1 MSARG
6 WKLRFFTIWTG
17 QAFSLLGSALVR
29 FALIWWLTE
38 QTGSATVLATASLM
52 ATLPPILLGPMVG
65 ALVDR
70 WSRRWTMVI
79 ADGAIALLTALLF
92 YLYWR
97 GVAETWHIYAILF
110 ARAVGTAFH
119 DPAMTAS
126 TSLMVPKQHL
136 TRVAGIDQ
144 TRQAVTE
151 MGGPVLGALLVVLF
165 PIQGVLA
172 IDIVTAVLAIA
183 PLLVT
188 GVPQPARAEGQDGA
202 RSDGWR
208 AIYRET
214 GDGFRYLWNWRGL
227 FIMLVTIALVPFV
240 NSPAWALIPLLVR
253 DYFGGGPAEWSWF
266 SVARQAGILVGGVL
280 MSTWG
285 GFRRKMVTMVA
296 GLAILG
302 VVNLVRGM
310 VPAHAY
316 WLFLVAALV
325 SGPPAAMFF
334 AALKALLQSTVP
346 PEMQGRVFATQNSLF
361 GAMRPLGMA
370 VLGPMADRIG
380 ILTLFTLSGIAFL
393 GVALTWALTPSVR
406 DVERRSP
413 DQGMPVAG
421 EGV

>member
-6 WKLRFFTIWTG
+6 WKLRFSTIWTG

-38 QTGSATVLATASLM
+38 QTGSAAVLATASLM
-52 ATLPPILLGPMVG
+52 ASLPPILLGPVVG
-65 ALVDR
+65 TLVDR
-70 WSRRWTMVI
+70 WPRRWIMVV
-79 ADGAIALLTALLF
+79 ADGAIALLTAVLS

-97 GVAETWHIYAILF
+97 GVVETWHIYAILF
-110 ARAVGTAFH
+110 ARAIGTAFH

-126 TSLMVPKQHL
+126 TSLMVPRKHL
-136 TRVAGIDQ
+136 ARVAGIDQ

-151 MGGPVLGALLVVLF
+151 MGGPVLGALLVALF

-172 IDIVTAVLAIA
+172 IDIVTAVLAIV

-188 GVPQPARAEGQDGA
+188 DIPQPVRVDGHDA
-202 RSDGWR
+202 TRSGGWQ
-208 AIYRET
+208 AVLRET
-214 GDGFRYLWNWRGL
+214 GDGFGYLWNWRGL

-280 MSTWG
+280 MTTWG
-285 GFRRKMVTMVA
+285 GFRRKMVTMVG

-302 VVNLVRGM
+302 VVNLVRGV
-310 VPAHAY
+310 VPANAY
-316 WLFLVAALV
+316 WLFLVAAFV
-325 SGPPAAMFF
+325 SGTPAAMFF
-334 AALKALLQSTVP
+334 ATLKALLQSTVP

-361 GAMRPLGMA
+361 WAMRPLGMA
-370 VLGPMADRIG
+370 ILGPLADVIG
-380 ILTLFTLSGIAFL
+380 IRTLFFLSGIVFL
-393 GVALTWALTPSVR
+393 LVALTWSLTPSVR
-406 DVERRSP
+406 NIERLP
-413 DQGMPVAG
+413 PGGGVPVAG